1 MNDVVGHTE
10 ADIDIVQDVVYEN
23 KSGLSLTLDILQPSK
38 RNRAAVIFFNSGGFY
53 SPIFVRKQAAD
64 ASSRWMLFQE
74 TQENKIYDLGLKFSF
89 TELLSAGFTV
99 FDIRHR
105 SGPQYRLDEIVDDSR
120 RAVEFIKINAMKY
133 DIDANCIGAWGMS
146 AGGYLA
152 ALAGTSP
159 PEGKNPTEALN
170 KMSSQVTAVVAYCP
184 TGFDWSSEAALS
196 EALPALKIDQATLD
210 SLSLQNRISDQVAPS
225 LIIYGDRDSGFITDQ
240 SDALYL
246 ALQKMGVES
255 KLIVIPE
262 TGHLFLDED
271 DQYDAQAGEYAMSE
285 LLHWFQSHLV
295 K

>member
-53 SPIFVRKQAAD
+53 SPIFVRKQASD

-120 RAVEFIKINAMKY
+120 RAVEFIKINAMK
-133 DIDANCIGAWGMS
+133 ANKEIPGTIVAIS
-146 AGGYLA
+146 ASFTRDTNSPSIN
-152 ALAGTSP
+152 TSIM
-159 PEGKNPTEALN
+159 A
-170 KMSSQVTAVVAYCP
+170 Q
-184 TGFDWSSEAALS
+184 
-196 EALPALKIDQATLD
+196 
-210 SLSLQNRISDQVAPS
+210 
-225 LIIYGDRDSGFITDQ
+225 GDRFWIKRNNS
-240 SDALYL
+240 LN
-246 ALQKMGVES
+246 
-255 KLIVIPE
+255 
-262 TGHLFLDED
+262 
-271 DQYDAQAGEYAMSE
+271 
-285 LLHWFQSHLV
+285 FQGI
-295 K
+295 